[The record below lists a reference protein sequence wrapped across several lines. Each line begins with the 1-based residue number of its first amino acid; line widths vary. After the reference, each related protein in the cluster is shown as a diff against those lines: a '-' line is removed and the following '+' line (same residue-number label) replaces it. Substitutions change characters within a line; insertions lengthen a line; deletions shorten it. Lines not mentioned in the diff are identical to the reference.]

1 MKMYVETIG
10 NTFDGID
17 ASGQD
22 GTTVSENDAG
32 ALPEE
37 AETAPLPEQE
47 ETSTEIETAP
57 ETVSGNDTPAP
68 PPAVV
73 TVSGN
78 VVAFA
83 DSGITSG
90 MDSLN
95 GEMSVLS
102 ETMAALSEEQSETN
116 TILLGMASILVMLL
130 FFTVFKWCEQKIK
143 RFVKGVFN
151 RYE

>member
-1 MKMYVETIG
+1 MYDETIG
-10 NTFDGID
+10 DFSNGAD
-17 ASGQD
+17 ASDQND
-22 GTTVSENDAG
+22 TTVSENDVEV
-32 ALPEE
+32 LPEE
-37 AETAPLPEQE
+37 METTPLPDQE
-47 ETSTEIETAP
+47 EPIMEIETAV
-57 ETVSGNDTPAP
+57 ETVSGNDTPAS

-78 VVAFA
+78 VIAFA
-83 DSGITSG
+83 DSDITSG
-90 MDSLN
+90 MDSLK

-102 ETMAALSEEQSETN
+102 ETMAALSEKQSETN

>member
-1 MKMYVETIG
+1 MYVETIG
-10 NTFDGID
+10 DPFDGVD

-22 GTTVSENDAG
+22 GTTVSENDVE

-37 AETAPLPEQE
+37 VETTPLPVQE
-47 ETSTEIETAP
+47 ETSTESETAA
-57 ETVSGNDTPAP
+57 ETVSGNDTPAS

-78 VVAFA
+78 VIAFA
-83 DSGITSG
+83 DSNITSG
-90 MDSLN
+90 MASLN
-95 GEMSVLS
+95 GEMS
-102 ETMAALSEEQSETN
+102 ALSEAMAVFSEKQSETN